1 MRPFPPKATS
11 LIRTDFRCT
20 EIVKYY
26 YIVPLKRDHPSYK
39 ATPSTMKKFLIRE
52 VASHERDNVVVFYYL
67 SAFEIWPDKMGGL
80 LWDGSYIKGRQ

>member
-1 MRPFPPKATS
+1 
-11 LIRTDFRCT
+11 
-20 EIVKYY
+20 
-26 YIVPLKRDHPSYK
+26 
-39 ATPSTMKKFLIRE
+39 MKKFLIRE